1 MVAVSGY
8 NLSRSEREITMTTQV
23 QKDQI
28 WQDNHV
34 NRKDRKFKVEAI
46 LGDEALVKSIS
57 GTDRPKFTKI
67 KLKRFTPRYYSL
79 VDTQKN
85 QATSATTTQVPV
97 PNPVTQKAIEVP
109 ALTGSPVGGSLLLQT
124 CQINAPHVNWIE
136 NRPGIVEATH
146 GNFNV
151 VIRNYQTDSYDVK
164 IRMDGVILDTWVANH
179 LDFGTV
185 FGALQDRVREMTE
198 SMTKFL

>member
-1 MVAVSGY
+1 
-8 NLSRSEREITMTTQV
+8 MTTQV
-23 QKDQI
+23 QKNQI

-46 LGDEALVKSIS
+46 LGDEALVKSVS

-79 VDTQKN
+79 VDSQKKQAANTQTLPT
-85 QATSATTTQVPV
+85 ASASPKTVKAPV
-97 PNPVTQKAIEVP
+97 
-109 ALTGSPVGGSLLLQT
+109 LTGAPVGSSALLHACQT
-124 CQINAPHVNWIE
+124 NAPHVTWVE

-146 GNFNV
+146 GDFNV
-151 VIRNYQTDSYDVK
+151 VIRNYQADSYDVK

-198 SMTKFL
+198 SMIKFL

>member
-1 MVAVSGY
+1 
-8 NLSRSEREITMTTQV
+8 MTTQV

-34 NRKDRKFKVEAI
+34 NRQDRKFKVEAI

-79 VDTQKN
+79 VDNTQNK
-85 QATSATTTQVPV
+85 TVTPSA
-97 PNPVTQKAIEVP
+97 PVTQPVVQAPVLIGP
-109 ALTGSPVGGSLLLQT
+109 SVGGSVLLQA
-124 CQINAPHVNWIE
+124 CQVNAPHVTWVE
-136 NRPGIVEATH
+136 KQPGIVEATH
-146 GNFNV
+146 GSFNV
-151 VIRNYQTDSYDVK
+151 VIRNYQADSYDIK
-164 IRMDGVILDTWVANH
+164 IRVDGVILDTWVANH
-179 LDFGTV
+179 LDFDTV
-185 FGALQDRVREMTE
+185 FGALQGRVREMAE

>member
-1 MVAVSGY
+1 
-8 NLSRSEREITMTTQV
+8 MTTQV

-34 NRKDRKFKVEAI
+34 NRQDRKFKVEAI

-79 VDTQKN
+79 VDAQKN
-85 QATSATTTQVPV
+85 QATSATTTQAPA
-97 PNPVTQKAIEVP
+97 PAPVTQKTVKTP
-109 ALTGSPVGGSLLLQT
+109 ALTGSFLLQS
-124 CQINAPHVNWIE
+124 CQINAPHVNWVE